1 MRLWLSLRK
10 TFTIST
16 MDREFPTYVV
26 LGDNINFMGESLS
39 AAIAHKFYLKLQ
51 RLNWPIEDAMLCQRG
66 ALEPNKVK
74 RKIIVCVVINR

>member
-1 MRLWLSLRK
+1 
-10 TFTIST
+10 

-66 ALEPNKVK
+66 GLGA
-74 RKIIVCVVINR
+74 